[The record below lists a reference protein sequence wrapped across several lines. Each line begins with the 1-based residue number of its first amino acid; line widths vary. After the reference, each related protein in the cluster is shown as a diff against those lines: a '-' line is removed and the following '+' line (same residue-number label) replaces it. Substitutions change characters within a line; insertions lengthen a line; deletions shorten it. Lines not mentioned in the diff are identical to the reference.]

1 VAVALVTQEHMLILV
16 KVVLV
21 RLVWPVSIPEK
32 VLRRALNVVRDII
45 NHYQENQVV

>member
-1 VAVALVTQEHMLILV
+1 VVVALVMLEHMPILV

-21 RLVWPVSIPEK
+21 RLVWLVSIPEK
-32 VLRRALNVVRDII
+32 VLHRALNVVRDII